1 MERDRLLP
9 RLTLA
14 TGTLLDPS
22 LLPRLYRI
30 HNGKANMM
38 TRKERMEYS
47 SVIAAGI
54 FASMSENWF
63 DADESVV
70 TSAIKVTLLLE
81 KRWAEIEGNE
91 KRFLE
96 NPRFDTP
103 SPKKK
108 ALK

>member
-1 MERDRLLP
+1 MTNDRP
-9 RLTLA
+9 
-14 TGTLLDPS
+14 
-22 LLPRLYRI
+22 
-30 HNGKANMM
+30 

-103 SPKKK
+103 SPAGKENVEVVIDDNDI
-108 ALK
+108 AF